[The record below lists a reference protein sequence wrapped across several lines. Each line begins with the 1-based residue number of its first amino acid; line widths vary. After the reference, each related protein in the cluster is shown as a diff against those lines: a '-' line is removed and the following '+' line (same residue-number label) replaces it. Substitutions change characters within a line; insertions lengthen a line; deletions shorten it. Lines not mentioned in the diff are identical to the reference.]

1 MLCVC
6 LQCAEADRNRRQDT
20 DKGGNITV
28 EEFARV
34 MRKTN
39 PNVSDEEV
47 SKIISEVDLDGDGTI
62 NFDGSCADPTKLH
75 HIILTAPPPGRAEF
89 ITMMTGQPYKSP
101 EPAAAAGE
109 STEPAADGTQA
120 SIVGSVAA
128 FRGVS
133 NVSALLKRQRETN
146 KIFKD
151 AWLEIDPT
159 LKGSLSPGEVEQVAT
174 QAGLTVTADDVE
186 GMIDPT
192 NGEGKITCEHSP
204 RSFSLLFLPLHNR
217 TADTRNLGADEK
229 FLEFVKRQEVD
240 DIVSGYE

>member
-1 MLCVC
+1 MAKQLS
-6 LQCAEADRNRRQDT
+6 AEEISIFRDCFNEYDT
-20 DKGGNITV
+20 DKGGNITA
-28 EEFARV
+28 EEFGRV

-39 PNVSDEEV
+39 PSVSDEEV

-62 NFDGSCADPTKLH
+62 NFD
-75 HIILTAPPPGRAEF
+75 EF

-101 EPAAAAGE
+101 EPAAAAAG
-109 STEPAADGTQA
+109 SDGTQA

-146 KIFKD
+146 KVFKD
-151 AWLEIDPT
+151 AWLKIDPT
-159 LKGSLSPGEVEQVAT
+159 LKGSLSPGQVEQVAA
-174 QAGLTVTADDVE
+174 QAGLAVTTDDVG
-186 GMIDPT
+186 GMVDPIS
-192 NGEGKITCEHSP
+192 GQGKITY
-204 RSFSLLFLPLHNR
+204 
-217 TADTRNLGADEK
+217 DK